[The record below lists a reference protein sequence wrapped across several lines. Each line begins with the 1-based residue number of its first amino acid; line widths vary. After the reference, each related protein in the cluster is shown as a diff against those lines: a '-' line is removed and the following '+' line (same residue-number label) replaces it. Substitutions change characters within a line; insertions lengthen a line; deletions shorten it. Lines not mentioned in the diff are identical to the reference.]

1 MFSEY
6 PDLLTSEQVC
16 DLLQIGKNKLY
27 EILKNKTIP
36 SVKYGKKYLIPK
48 KLLIEYIVC
57 NATGKAV
64 AVWYQEVYRLRTAC
78 TIL

>member
-16 DLLQIGKNKLY
+16 DLLQIGKNKVY

-57 NATGKAV
+57 SATGKAV
-64 AVWYQEVYRLRTAC
+64 AV
-78 TIL
+78 

>member
-16 DLLQIGKNKLY
+16 DLLQIGKNKVY

-57 NATGKAV
+57 SATGKAV
-64 AVWYQEVYRLRTAC
+64 AVWLP
-78 TIL
+78 

>member
-64 AVWYQEVYRLRTAC
+64 AV
-78 TIL
+78 